1 MIFQTYIDVAVDH
14 VLLVRDAATKA
25 LDLFAYTSI
34 GNILMN
40 FSVILKNTSIASADG
55 PKCYA
60 MIGSI
65 TALSTRAPVFGV
77 TMPF

>member
-1 MIFQTYIDVAVDH
+1 MATPRA
-14 VLLVRDAATKA
+14 LVRDAATKA
-25 LDLFAYTSI
+25 LDLLGENSSR
-34 GNILMN
+34 GDILMN
-40 FSVILKNTSIASADG
+40 FSVILKNSSIASADG

-60 MIGSI
+60 IIGSI